1 MCQSVTLSY
10 SFSAITGSLENRIAH
25 YAKKRRIEIV
35 HKDELDARKTRI
47 VATNDDDGNE

>member
-1 MCQSVTLSY
+1 MYQSITLTY
-10 SFSAITGSLENRIAH
+10 SFAAITGSLENRIAH

-35 HKDELDARKTRI
+35 NKDELDSRKTEI